1 MRLKVFILVSIL
13 HLVVGVIYWVFFFSM
28 AMAAIDGEGSSVL
41 AMRIAYVTLQV
52 LYPLSAVLDLGVA
65 GVAARVALFLGNS
78 FAWGAIAVFV
88 WSLYQR
94 AHGTSR
100 RAHVVGQRGA
110 V

>member
-1 MRLKVFILVSIL
+1 MRLKVFILITIL

-52 LYPLSAVLDLGVA
+52 LYPLSEVLDLG
-65 GVAARVALFLGNS
+65 GVGAARGALFLGNS
-78 FAWGAIAVFV
+78 FAWGAIAALV

-100 RAHVVGQRGA
+100 RAHVVGRRGA